1 MKAHVV
7 LEIIGAVLMA
17 VYFWEGLEIGN
28 GNRDMPWIMQIT
40 YPLYCVAIVLIWIET
55 R

>member
-17 VYFWEGLEIGN
+17 VYFWEGMDIAN
-28 GNRDMPWIMQIT
+28 GNRDVPWIMQVT
-40 YPLYCVAIVLIWIET
+40 YPLYCVAIFLLT